1 MESFRKAARK
11 ETCFSLYL
19 QKGKLFIQLFW
30 LSNFTIVA
38 IKGLFE
44 KWSTLARKKFYDIP
58 FQKLVFWVSL
68 YPEFLEKK
76 KQRNKKS

>member
-44 KWSTLARKKFYDIP
+44 KWSILASKKFYDIP

-68 YPEFLEKK
+68 YPEFLEEKK
-76 KQRNKKS
+76 TKK

>member
-1 MESFRKAARK
+1 MESFHKAARK

-44 KWSTLARKKFYDIP
+44 KWSTLAPKKFYDIP

-68 YPEFLEKK
+68 YPEFLEEKK
-76 KQRNKKS
+76 TKK